1 MTGPVENITVRCPA
15 CGAIYEDW
23 HRGSLNLDL
32 DSFQR
37 GLHSLRHDRDV
48 PGVRARRRT
57 RRPHRRGRRL
67 DGSLMAARPA

>member
-48 PGVRARRRT
+48 PGVRDVVELGVLIVEGDVWMVR
-57 RRPHRRGRRL
+57 
-67 DGSLMAARPA
+67 